1 MADYHWELSGK
12 LSHLIYNPRGGI
24 EGLLLDVDGIPA
36 QFVSEPHL
44 QTTLARCKPGQR
56 LTLIGELRKP
66 SPKGPSDHEV
76 YDLKEIVGKA
86 VSQQRTLKGTV
97 VRLNYA
103 KHGEPNGVVLDTG
116 DFIHTKPDGLQKLGW
131 KVGDKVQASGEAEPL
146 KFGNAYVLDYFQE

>member
-1 MADYHWELSGK
+1 MKIESRVLSPIFGDHNIQSQGTMADHHWELSGK

-44 QTTLARCKPGQR
+44 ETTLARCKPGQR

-76 YDLKEIVGKA
+76 YDLNEIVG
-86 VSQQRTLKGTV
+86 
-97 VRLNYA
+97 
-103 KHGEPNGVVLDTG
+103 
-116 DFIHTKPDGLQKLGW
+116 
-131 KVGDKVQASGEAEPL
+131 EA
-146 KFGNAYVLDYFQE
+146 FCSNAP